1 MDKGSSVLYSEL
13 RGGKMQL
20 VSSQSVEHFLHVI
33 DISLLKCFS
42 AVTENAHNLAITW
55 FRWLN

>member
-1 MDKGSSVLYSEL
+1 MRLDKGSSVLYSEL

-33 DISLLKCFS
+33 EISRLKCFS
-42 AVTENAHNLAITW
+42 AVKETPITSP
-55 FRWLN
+55 